1 MNISPTSLMSFPSI
15 QYIVYYFRV
24 ENVTL
29 KLSLQTQLGFS
40 WLDFL
45 SIEFKV
51 DGKSRVC
58 GADATKM
65 IAASFKTQSHSFCWL
80 LNFIDVELK
89 IFSENLN
96 LKL

>member
-40 WLDFL
+40 WLNFL

-51 DGKSRVC
+51 DG
-58 GADATKM
+58 
-65 IAASFKTQSHSFCWL
+65 
-80 LNFIDVELK
+80 
-89 IFSENLN
+89 
-96 LKL
+96 